1 MNLRKMARWCAATIA
16 LVALFSGEASAQYTP
31 TLTATAAGNSVTIAW
46 TPIVGAQGYE
56 LHAGSGPG
64 MSDIAVVRSAL
75 PAGFPT
81 RLVVSA
87 PQGRYYLRARAFL
100 GPINGPWSNEAFVSV
115 GFESCVP
122 GVAPV
127 VTATPEGR
135 YVNLHWTAVPGV
147 TGYAI
152 QWSRFSGGTELVEAT
167 TTTSHRKLIGMTG
180 TFYVRIVAVSDCGQ
194 FASPEVAFTLDGVPI
209 GPRTPTPASGRIPL
223 NHDVLQQGQ
232 YLTERFGL
240 YDNGGCNINWLH
252 DLIARLRQLDTRYGY
267 NCKRDVRNPDGTCSQ
282 ISTDI
287 VAFNW
292 GNQIDEGTHEVYT
305 FDVISNHCNPDG
317 SRATPGW
324 NNTQPGPEYVGLS
337 GWTGNGR
344 Y

>member
-1 MNLRKMARWCAATIA
+1 MNLRKMARWCAATVA

-46 TPIVGAQGYE
+46 TAIAGAQGYE
-56 LHAGSGPG
+56 LHVGSGPG
-64 MSDIAVVRSAL
+64 LSDIATVRSAL

-87 PQGRYYLRARAFL
+87 PRGRYYLRARAFL

-115 GFESCVP
+115 GFEPCVP

-127 VTATPEGR
+127 VTATPDGR
-135 YVNLHWTAVPGV
+135 FVNLNWTPVAGV

-152 QWSRFSGGTELVEAT
+152 QYSRFSGGTELVEAT
-167 TTTSHRKLIGMTG
+167 TTTSHRKLIGMAG
-180 TFYVRIVAVSDCGQ
+180 TFYVRVVAVSDCGQ
-194 FASPEVAFTLDGVPI
+194 FASPEVAFTLDLTPV

-223 NHDVLQQGQ
+223 DHPVLQQAQ
-232 YLTERFGL
+232 YFTERFAL
-240 YDNGGCNINWLH
+240 YDSRGCDGRWLR
-252 DLIARLRQLDTRYGY
+252 DLIDRLRQLDTRFGYG
-267 NCKRDVRNPDGTCSQ
+267 CKRDVRNSDGSCSQ
-282 ISTDI
+282 LLHDI

-292 GNQIDEGTHEVYT
+292 GNQLDEGTREVYT

-317 SRATPGW
+317 SSATPGW
-324 NNTQPGPEYVGLS
+324 NNTQPPPYVGMS
-337 GWTGNGR
+337 SWTGAGR